1 METIRKQAV
10 KLREQ
15 VAKQHVVKQF
25 GGGADGGL
33 DDVADEAEVVLHQKL
48 ERLYISTRVAKQ
60 FQRDI
65 VRGVEGY
72 IVSGSKLV
80 EIGNKLS
87 EDSKK
92 YGIESGGML
101 SRAAVNFSRAR
112 AQMEKEQG
120 NLLKFFGT
128 QVAEPL
134 RAMVM
139 GAPLV
144 DARHLAQGYD
154 RMRQE
159 AESQA
164 VEVSKRQA
172 RVRDGM
178 GNSDHFMKL
187 EAAESRLQHSKSN
200 MLTLGKQ
207 AASAMAAVEAEQQKM
222 TLQRLISMIESE
234 RDYHQRVLQI
244 LDHLEGEVCIVPS
257 PFASAYFFSAINFDV
272 QRDGWGVME
281 YTGEYISPWSFTFI
295 YMVSERQPIEAT
307 PPVVE
312 PSAPPPYKEVK
323 RMFASPVQ
331 NGSDDDVNYFLG
343 EVMFSYY
350 GESAVELS
358 LSVGDFVV
366 VRKVCSDGWAE
377 GECKG
382 KAGWF
387 PAAYIQTRQH

>member
-1 METIRKQAV
+1 M

-15 VAKQHVVKQF
+15 VARHDF

-33 DDVADEAEVVLHQKL
+33 DDVADGAEVMLHQKL

-92 YGIESGGML
+92 YGVESTSTSGGML
-101 SRAAVNFSRAR
+101 SRAAINISRAR
-112 AQMEKEQG
+112 AQMEKEQD

-172 RVRDGM
+172 RARDGM

-234 RDYHQRVLQI
+234 RDYHQKVLQI
-244 LDHLEGEVCIVPS
+244 LDHLEGE
-257 PFASAYFFSAINFDV
+257 
-272 QRDGWGVME
+272 
-281 YTGEYISPWSFTFI
+281 
-295 YMVSERQPIEAT
+295 MVSERQPIEAT
-307 PPVVE
+307 PPTVE
-312 PSAPPPYKEVK
+312 TSAPPSYKEAK
-323 RMFASPVQ
+323 QMFTFPTQ
-331 NGSDDDVNYFLG
+331 NGSDDGVNYFLG

-350 GESAVELS
+350 GESVVELS
-358 LSVGDFVV
+358 LSIGDYVV
-366 VRKVCSDGWAE
+366 IRKSSW
-377 GECKG
+377 
-382 KAGWF
+382 
-387 PAAYIQTRQH
+387 YQSTTT

>member
-15 VAKQHVVKQF
+15 VAKQHF

-244 LDHLEGEVCIVPS
+244 LDHLEGE
-257 PFASAYFFSAINFDV
+257 
-272 QRDGWGVME
+272 
-281 YTGEYISPWSFTFI
+281 
-295 YMVSERQPIEAT
+295 MVSERQPIEAT

-387 PAAYIQTRQH
+387 PAAYIQTRQHVLATKIF